1 MQTGLF
7 VAAAVIFIV
16 AAGTDLRHR
25 RIGNELVAVL
35 LAIAA
40 LRLCLFAGLAAAL
53 ASVLVSLAVGS
64 LLAVAYGRGWIGG
77 GDVKLIT
84 AACLFFGA
92 GRIPAFLLATALAG
106 GVLSLAALG
115 HASTRRG
122 AAPGAAALPAATIP
136 YGAAIAAGGLWVMLA
151 PALRV

>member
-1 MQTGLF
+1 MQAGLY

-16 AAGTDLRHR
+16 AAGSDLRHR
-25 RIGNELVAVL
+25 RIGNELVAAL
-35 LAIAA
+35 LGIAA

-53 ASVLVSLAVGS
+53 SSVLASLTIGS
-64 LLAVAYGRGWIGG
+64 LLVVAYGRGWIGG

-92 GRIPAFLLATALAG
+92 HDIPAFILATALAG
-106 GVLSLAALG
+106 GVVSLAALA
-115 HASTRRG
+115 HALTQRVAARG
-122 AAPGAAALPAATIP
+122 SAAIPAATIP

-151 PALRV
+151 PALRM